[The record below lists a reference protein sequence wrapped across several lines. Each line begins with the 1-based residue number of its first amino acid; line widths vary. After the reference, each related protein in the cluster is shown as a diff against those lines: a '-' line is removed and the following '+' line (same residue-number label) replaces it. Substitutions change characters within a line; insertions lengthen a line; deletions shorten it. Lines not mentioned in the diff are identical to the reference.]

1 METNLSIINDWEY
14 KQLWEG
20 CILASIAHAIMVA
33 QFPFLSNEHSWD
45 NVNYSVQDSNGIRGT
60 VTFVENK
67 LVAAFRNDKRISS
80 DIEALNYFQGAPK
93 DIIKIAKEETLQYL
107 LEEVNGTVVPLI
119 TTAIWGDETTLLSI
133 DTLEELYKNGGEL
146 LKRQLMDTHSAIQSW
161 REYYE
166 MNEEQVNLL
175 ENLYER
181 KILNPEKII
190 YLTESEIRMIGIDD
204 EDGLFESKESFNELN
219 IVLEI

>member
-1 METNLSIINDWEY
+1 MGRQYFSIYCTCYYGGAVPIFIKRTLLGND
-14 KQLWEG
+14 
-20 CILASIAHAIMVA
+20 
-33 QFPFLSNEHSWD
+33 N
-45 NVNYSVQDSNGIRGT
+45 
-60 VTFVENK
+60 
-67 LVAAFRNDKRISS
+67 RISS

-133 DTLEELYKNGGEL
+133 DTLEELYKNGGEI

-175 ENLYER
+175 ENLYE
-181 KILNPEKII
+181 
-190 YLTESEIRMIGIDD
+190 
-204 EDGLFESKESFNELN
+204 
-219 IVLEI
+219 

>member
-1 METNLSIINDWEY
+1 MSDWKY

-20 CILASIAHAIMVA
+20 CILASIAHAIMVE

-45 NVNYSVQDSNGIRGT
+45 DINYNVQDSNGIRGT

-67 LVAAFRNDKRISS
+67 LVAAFRNDNRISS
-80 DIEALNYFQGAPK
+80 DIEALKYFQGAPK

-119 TTAIWGDETTLLSI
+119 TTAIWGDETGLLSI
-133 DTLEELYKNGGEL
+133 NTSEELYENGGGI
-146 LKRQLMDTHSAIQSW
+146 LKRQLMDTNSAIQSW
-161 REYYE
+161 KEYYE

-175 ENLYER
+175 ENLYQR
-181 KILNPEKII
+181 KLLNPDKII
-190 YLTESEIRMIGIDD
+190 YLSDSEIRMIGIDD
-204 EDGLFESKESFNELN
+204 EEGLFESKESFNELN

>member
-1 METNLSIINDWEY
+1 M
-14 KQLWEG
+14 
-20 CILASIAHAIMVA
+20 
-33 QFPFLSNEHSWD
+33 
-45 NVNYSVQDSNGIRGT
+45 
-60 VTFVENK
+60 
-67 LVAAFRNDKRISS
+67 
-80 DIEALNYFQGAPK
+80 
-93 DIIKIAKEETLQYL
+93 
-107 LEEVNGTVVPLI
+107 PLI

-133 DTLEELYKNGGEL
+133 DTLEELYKNGGEI

-175 ENLYER
+175 KNLYER

-204 EDGLFESKESFNELN
+204 EEGLFESKESFNELN